1 MRGIKANGAERD
13 QRGQSLTHPETPP
26 IERPRA
32 RVHYALVLQEE
43 KGVSGQARDALNSTD
58 LQGRLKI
65 WGPSLQGDWESLW
78 PGSLG
83 RAMAWGLSDCVG
95 FGGEV
100 FFEGITVAG
109 ISSKSC
115 RGWSGKG
122 GLPGDAQEVDTPSLV
137 KAAAWT
143 ESGRGGGGGLI
154 WEEEQE
160 SLLPIYK

>member
-1 MRGIKANGAERD
+1 MRGIRANGAERD
-13 QRGQSLTHPETPP
+13 QRGQSLTHPESPP
-26 IERPRA
+26 IERPRT

-43 KGVSGQARDALNSTD
+43 KGVGGQTRDALNCTD

-65 WGPSLQGDWESLW
+65 WGPSLQGDWENLW
-78 PGSLG
+78 PGSP
-83 RAMAWGLSDCVG
+83 RSDRVG

-115 RGWSGKG
+115 RGWPRKG
-122 GLPGDAQEVDTPSLV
+122 GLPGDAQEVDTPSQG

-143 ESGRGGGGGLI
+143 DLGGSLV